1 MLVVMQQGIKNKG
14 KSFTSISRLEN
25 GIRLHENVINM
36 TPLAE
41 QEMPGS
47 GPCAHRHPLPQPKAS
62 PSLQTKEG
70 CSLCLSQAHSV
81 AEFWHLCIVFSLLA
95 FNGRFSSTNRKCCI
109 FIFRVTGI
117 EMERSERR
125 SASGS
130 LYQSCPPQ
138 QSPR

>member
-1 MLVVMQQGIKNKG
+1 MQQGIKNKG

-25 GIRLHENVINM
+25 GIWLHENVINM

-81 AEFWHLCIVFSLLA
+81 AEFWRLCIVFPCWHLMGVLVA
-95 FNGRFSSTNRKCCI
+95 QIENAAYSSSVSQALRWRGVKGEVPRAHCTNL
-109 FIFRVTGI
+109 VLHSNLQD
-117 EMERSERR
+117 EE
-125 SASGS
+125 
-130 LYQSCPPQ
+130 
-138 QSPR
+138 